1 MFLVFQF
8 PHGASTCHDQLLTR
22 ADVHVSLHVFFLF
35 SFDLFDQR
43 IWLKF
48 LFKVKLKFVLPWP
61 VV

>member
-22 ADVHVSLHVFFLF
+22 ADVHVSLHVFFF
-35 SFDLFDQR
+35 FFFDLFDQR

-48 LFKVKLKFVLPWP
+48 LYKVKLKFVLPWP